1 MYLYINEYNVK
12 QYKGEVLKRYVNN
25 SLIKAISNPTYE
37 ELIEFGYKPLDEPEK
52 PNYNES
58 TQYLVEK
65 YINHDDRIE
74 KIYIVENMAE
84 EL

>member
-25 SLIKAISNPTYE
+25 SLIKAISNPTDE
-37 ELIEFGYKPLDEPEK
+37 ELVEFGYKPLDEPEK
-52 PNYNES
+52 PNYNEN

-74 KIYIVENMAE
+74 KIYIVENMSE